1 MRIAGVVGFSTA
13 FAGVFTYHA
22 DGFVVVFFFCRFG
35 VKAIT
40 AHYLSA
46 DEAFETA
53 FGFDLTAVGTS
64 EFWGDDGGNEFFVV
78 FAFSFGEDCFNLDG
92 GHSSILTC
100 GGDFFFGFRGSPD
113 GDWGETGL
121 ATATGSTLKLTFF
134 FVEPFSALVFSA
146 LAFKSGRTAG
156 EAVGLDGLKV
166 LVVVGV
172 DTASHTAVVV
182 LVANNNRA
190 SLLVVSLLLAN
201 RASHRNRNRLS
212 VCSTNE

>member
-1 MRIAGVVGFSTA
+1 MVVGSSTA

-22 DGFVVVFFFCRFG
+22 DGFVVVFLVFW

-46 DEAFETA
+46 DEAFKMA
-53 FGFDLTAVGTS
+53 FSFDLTAVGTS

-100 GGDFFFGFRGSPD
+100 GGDFFFGFRGRND
-113 GDWGETGL
+113 GKESRMVDWVETGL

-134 FVEPFSALVFSA
+134 FVEPFSAFVFSA
-146 LAFKSGRTAG
+146 VAFFGLRSAG
-156 EAVGLDGLKV
+156 EAVGFDW
-166 LVVVGV
+166 LVVAFVVGV
-172 DTASHTAVVV
+172 DTAFHTAVVIF
-182 LVANNNRA
+182 VANNNGATA
-190 SLLVVSLLLAN
+190 SVVSFSLAN
-201 RASHRNRNRLS
+201 RANHR
-212 VCSTNE
+212 VW